1 MVSLIP
7 RRFPKP
13 KTPPRKSGFRK
24 WEAEADRLKKTTS
37 LGAAL
42 HQLIERLG
50 YTTRLQEQQAVEVWA
65 EVVGETIAKVTE
77 PVSVADGVLTVKV
90 NNPTWRNELTYLKP
104 DILTKLNHRLARKVV
119 SDIVFK

>member
-77 PVSVADGVLTVKV
+77 PVSVADGVLTIKV

-104 DILTKLNHRLARKVV
+104 DILTKLNRRLARKVV

>member
-7 RRFPKP
+7 RPFPKP

-50 YTTRLQEQQAVEVWA
+50 YTTRFQEQQAVEVWA

-77 PVSVADGVLTVKV
+77 PVSVADGVLTIKV

-104 DILTKLNHRLARKVV
+104 DILTKLNRRLARKVV